1 MELADLG
8 RKKYVSQSALSSV
21 LSELKA
27 LDHVP
32 DATSR
37 PTIKRK
43 REEKMDITTPLGKVF
58 NVIPLDCVDGSRS
71 LAVHGK
77 FFYGFMQNFVP
88 VENHVNIKDI
98 SEI

>member
-37 PTIKRK
+37 STIKRK

-71 LAVHGK
+71 LAVRGK

-88 VENHVNIKDI
+88 VENHVEHQRYI
-98 SEI
+98 